1 MEYKNNLSRVQ
12 AVMANPSAFKLS
24 PYRQPVNLSVEAL
37 VAERKAIKA
46 EMRKIVDIID
56 SL

>member
-12 AVMANPSAFKLS
+12 AVMANPSAFKVS
-24 PYRQPVNLSVEAL
+24 PYRKPVEAL

-56 SL
+56 AL